1 MKCCSKFAP
10 ISCPCDPKCVITILT
25 GRLHD
30 AETRDE
36 AAVIPALALG
46 ATQNPST
53 TMRPGTPKLAKHQTM
68 TMTSMS
74 RSTGRSDKA
83 RRAQGISLCT
93 CNLVC
98 EQVPSQGPQTR
109 DEHVLAMQL

>member
-1 MKCCSKFAP
+1 M
-10 ISCPCDPKCVITILT
+10 LT
-25 GRLHD
+25 EHLHD

-36 AAVIPALALG
+36 AVVIPALALG

-68 TMTSMS
+68 TMTSLS

-83 RRAQGISLCT
+83 RRAQGMKFDSTSLFARMQSGLWSGVISKT
-93 CNLVC
+93 TLV
-98 EQVPSQGPQTR
+98 T
-109 DEHVLAMQL
+109 

>member
-1 MKCCSKFAP
+1 M
-10 ISCPCDPKCVITILT
+10 LT

-53 TMRPGTPKLAKHQTM
+53 NMRPGTPKLAKHQTM

-83 RRAQGISLCT
+83 RRAQGI
-93 CNLVC
+93 NFVHM
-98 EQVPSQGPQTR
+98 QTG
-109 DEHVLAMQL
+109 L